1 MRKDAYK
8 PVRNSRAKSKQKDLA
23 MNQDLLYMRGD
34 IYDKLTNSNANKHS
48 GNELVESLLNI
59 RSKLEDYL
67 QMVAK
72 DDHGSARHR
81 DEP

>member
-1 MRKDAYK
+1 
-8 PVRNSRAKSKQKDLA
+8 
-23 MNQDLLYMRGD
+23 MRGD
-34 IYDKLTNSNANKHS
+34 IYDKLTNSNANKQS

-72 DDHGSARHR
+72 DDHGSARQR
-81 DEP
+81 DEH

>member
-1 MRKDAYK
+1 
-8 PVRNSRAKSKQKDLA
+8 
-23 MNQDLLYMRGD
+23 MRGD

>member
-1 MRKDAYK
+1 
-8 PVRNSRAKSKQKDLA
+8 
-23 MNQDLLYMRGD
+23 MRGD
-34 IYDKLTNSNANKHS
+34 IYEKLTSGNANKQS

-72 DDHGSARHR
+72 DDHGSARHQ
-81 DEP
+81 DES